1 MALRPVADRACMMRA
16 FKRTTPE
23 LNGGGHGFFGPNL
36 VAEERI
42 PKHKLDLRAEGYPAF
57 PASELA
63 SF

>member
-1 MALRPVADRACMMRA
+1 MMRA